1 MTQPLSFFLEK
12 IAAALFTRR
21 SRRRRQ
27 TFFAPCL
34 LPLALC
40 LLPLAPCLAQQPVAA
55 SRTSQRV
62 TQDTTPLLFSFALSP
77 ERAQPEGDTLPGQQ
91 FRQYNPV
98 RQQPV
103 DWGNLGNLG
112 SAARPLFFEPT
123 MRRGFD
129 LGYHAY
135 DLYRL
140 KANDLRFYQN
150 TRTFS
155 EVYFSQGRTQ
165 FDGMLNARFG
175 RTFSGGTNFS
185 VDYRTINNKGQ
196 YRYQRTKHNT
206 LGIGLWV
213 PWGERYDGFL
223 IFCNNIN
230 RQQESGGIVTD
241 TAFGTDDLSGAAAAA
256 VRLADQ
262 RARTR
267 DADQTLQLTQH
278 LKFTGLGDSSA
289 GKRVLRATHTLAWSR
304 ERFKFSDSPLDKDRL
319 YYPDTL
325 YTDSRGLRNYVQL
338 HRLDNTLLLSTFKA
352 KNRGR
357 PSDVLTL
364 GLRHSWFRLQQEPL
378 PDSTFSNLFATGDI
392 AITPSERFAFRA
404 QGDFGLL
411 ANFLEYNLRGDL
423 TLGFGRFGQLRGS
436 LLSQRRPPAL
446 LYQHL
451 YVSKRLA
458 WENDF
463 QKPVETSLSATYALP
478 WAGLELTARTHL
490 VNNYLYFDQQ
500 SASAQTSSAV
510 QVNQVLAT
518 GNFRLGSFR
527 LDNTVAL
534 QQANR
539 SDVLRLPSW
548 FTRNSLYYSGKIF
561 KKRLHLE
568 AGADFRTNGAFS
580 PDAYQPL
587 TNQFRLQDSLR
598 QEPFVWI
605 DLFASF
611 KVQTFRFFFRYEN
624 IGSFWDKKSVWY
636 HTAHHPQPF
645 GSVRFGIAWR
655 FMDGNVE
662 DNTNNPQQPGN
673 QPPGSDGGR
682 PPEIG
687 TRGRGQ

>member
-1 MTQPLSFFLEK
+1 MTKPRMPQFEK
-12 IAAALFTRR
+12 MPTAHSDCRR
-21 SRRRRQ
+21 LVG
-27 TFFAPCL
+27 FACA
-34 LPLALC
+34 ALC
-40 LLPLAPCLAQQPVAA
+40 LFLPLLSLAQRPTAA
-55 SRTSQRV
+55 SRTSQQV
-62 TQDTTPLLFSFALSP
+62 AQDTTPLLFSFALSP
-77 ERAQPEGDTLPGQQ
+77 ERAQPVGDTLPGQT

-98 RQQPV
+98 RQQSV

-112 SAARPLFFEPT
+112 SAARPLFFDPPV
-123 MRRGFD
+123 RRGFD

-140 KANDLRFYQN
+140 KANDLRFYRN

-185 VDYRTINNKGQ
+185 VDYRTVNNKGQ

-213 PWGERYDGFL
+213 PLGERYDGFL

-230 RQQESGGIVTD
+230 RQQESGGILSD
-241 TAFGTDDLSGAAAAA
+241 TVFGGDDLSGPAAAAI
-256 VRLADQ
+256 RLPDQ
-262 RARTR
+262 RAVTR

-278 LKFTGLGDSSA
+278 LKFTGLGDSST
-289 GKRVLRATHTLAWSR
+289 GKRVLRATHTLAWGR
-304 ERFKFSDSPLDKDRL
+304 ERFKFSDSPLDADRN

-325 YTDSRGLRNYVQL
+325 YLDSRGLRHFVQL
-338 HRLDNTLLLSTFKA
+338 HRLDNTLLLNTFKA

-357 PSDVLTL
+357 PSDVLAL
-364 GLRHSWFRLQQEPL
+364 GLRHSWFRLEQEPL
-378 PDSTFSNLFATGDI
+378 ADSTFSNLFATGDI
-392 AITPSERFAFRA
+392 SITPSERFAFRA
-404 QGDFGLL
+404 QGDLGLL
-411 ANFLEYNLRGDL
+411 NNFLEYNLRGDL
-423 TLGFGRFGQLRGS
+423 TLGLGRFGQLRGS
-436 LLSQRRPPAL
+436 LISQRRPPAL
-446 LYQHL
+446 LHQQL
-451 YVSKRLA
+451 FVSKRLA
-458 WENDF
+458 WKNDF

-478 WAGLELTARTHL
+478 RLGFEATARTHL
-490 VNNYLYFDQQ
+490 VNNFLYFDQQ
-500 SASAQTSSAV
+500 SAAAQTTSAV
-510 QVNQVLAT
+510 QVNQLLVSQ
-518 GNFRLGSFR
+518 NFRFGSFR

-539 SDVLRLPSW
+539 SDVLRLSTW
-548 FTRNSLYYSGKIF
+548 FARNSLYYSGKIF
-561 KKRLHLE
+561 KKRLLLE
-568 AGADFRTNGAFS
+568 TGADFRTNGAFS

-598 QEPFVWI
+598 QEPFVWV

-624 IGSFWDKKSVWY
+624 ISTWWDKKSVWY
-636 HTAHHPQPF
+636 HTAYHPQPF

-655 FMDGNVE
+655 FMDSNVE
-662 DNTNNPQQPGN
+662 ENPTNSQQPDSQ
-673 QPPGSDGGR
+673 QPSRDGGR
-682 PPEIG
+682 PPTGIG